1 MRAEVGVGML
11 VCPPVENLGKGGS
24 LATARGQVL
33 LEHEYEHDIAFGG
46 EVHDVLGNSRP
57 AFPPSGGRHVYIF
70 GCSETDLGEL
80 RSRRRR
86 T

>member
-1 MRAEVGVGML
+1 ML
-11 VCPPVENLGKGGS
+11 LCPPVENLGEGGS
-24 LATARGQVL
+24 LATGRGQVL